1 MSLWLDASDASTITH
16 SNGSV
21 SQWADKSGNANHAI
35 QTTSSSM
42 PTLASNGLGGKSVI
56 QFDGINDSLSSN
68 DLNISQSYSIFLVA
82 KTNNNENGRDYLFDG
97 VSSVSSQVHR
107 RSLVALDDSGKIKM
121 WAGSWA
127 GTSFNS
133 PSEYFIL
140 TAIFNLNQSLLALN
154 GESETSLS
162 PGSHNLSNGIRIG
175 ANYLSNNDFLDGSI
189 AEFIIVDESVSTV
202 SQASVEA
209 YLAFKWGLQ
218 SNLPSDHLAKKGS
231 SLFSMDA
238 NGSLS
243 TTQTFDYETDD
254 RNYTIT
260 VRATDDHNASFDKNF
275 TITVT
280 NVVEDLDG
288 DGTEDHYDR

>member
-1 MSLWLDASDASTITH
+1 
-16 SNGSV
+16 
-21 SQWADKSGNANHAI
+21 
-35 QTTSSSM
+35 
-42 PTLASNGLGGKSVI
+42 
-56 QFDGINDSLSSN
+56 
-68 DLNISQSYSIFLVA
+68 
-82 KTNNNENGRDYLFDG
+82 
-97 VSSVSSQVHR
+97 
-107 RSLVALDDSGKIKM
+107 M

-209 YLAFKWGLQ
+209 YLAYKWGLGA
-218 SNLPSDHLAKKGS
+218 NLPSSHPFKNDS
-231 SLFSMDA
+231 SLFDLDS
-238 NGSLS
+238 NGTLS
-243 TTQTFDYETDD
+243 TNRGFNYETDD
-254 RNYTIT
+254 HNYSLT
-260 VRATDDHNASFDKNF
+260 VRAVDDYGAYLEQNF
-275 TITVT
+275 TFHLT
-280 NVVEDLDG
+280 NVLEDANRDG
-288 DGTEDHYDR
+288 AEDYDGNQSLAPVDITRGGQRTEGVRKCRGGHGGGAGAGY